1 VGSVLIQ
8 GTYVNATTKGLRE
21 GLATFYTVGT
31 LQLKE
36 HNESSQESEASLA
49 ASWCAVIY
57 EYSTGSKAH
66 QRVCYCEWLLESVA
80 EGPTDQLQHF
90 LAT

>member
-1 VGSVLIQ
+1 VGSVLILW
-8 GTYVNATTKGLRE
+8 TYVNVPTLGLRE

-36 HNESSQESEASLA
+36 HNESSQESEAPLA
-49 ASWCAVIY
+49 ASWCAVIHD
-57 EYSTGSKAH
+57 YSTGSKAH

-80 EGPTDQLQHF
+80 EGLTDQLQHF